1 MHTIN
6 ELKDRLLS
14 DLKEIAEH
22 LNVGNFKR
30 LSKQDLIYKILDQQ
44 ALTPGAGEAAA
55 PSTPAVAATP
65 AAVAPAAAA
74 PRGPARAAAP
84 RRPAPSTAEQ
94 PFSDVAPPVAKA
106 QPSRPA
112 REPRREAAA
121 PVAEAPAV
129 AEAPTVEILDAIEG
143 LALVAPFEA
152 TGATLAGA

>member
-14 DLKEIAEH
+14 DLKEIAEQ

-44 ALTPGAGEAAA
+44 ALTPGADVVPAQVA
-55 PSTPAVAATP
+55 PAVAATI
-65 AAVAPAAAA
+65 AAPAAAA
-74 PRGPARAAAP
+74 TTAPATAPRGSARTSAP

-106 QPSRPA
+106 LASRPP
-112 REPRREAAA
+112 REPRRETVPPA
-121 PVAEAPAV
+121 AEAALV
-129 AEAPTVEILDAIEG
+129 AEAPTVEILDSIEG
-143 LALVAPFEA
+143 LA
-152 TGATLAGA
+152 